1 MKKKHQQVRV
11 ASEQI
16 LPMRARRQILGN
28 TISNS
33 FKVFRNF
40 RVRLKKTILITKVVE
55 MTFKSVQHG
64 VGKFKGKEYKQN
76 IVVGVNKSK
85 KVR

>member
-40 RVRLKKTILITKVVE
+40 RVRLKKTILITKNNC
-55 MTFKSVQHG
+55 TLRLW
-64 VGKFKGKEYKQN
+64 KQN
-76 IVVGVNKSK
+76 IFIILVYVLCFETLSLTQK
-85 KVR
+85 KKL